1 MWNRNSLKRYVVFSG
16 IGCLLLAGCG
26 AGGSD
31 VTLYDVSGTVSY
43 NGKPVPFG
51 SVLFIADADEGNTG
65 PQGVAEINDGKFNT
79 AQAGRGVVGGAYKVI
94 IKGRSVQGSAEDDEG
109 QSPAP
114 LFAAYQTAVVF
125 PEENTVQEFEVV
137 GRRSKPGATFEE

>member
-1 MWNRNSLKRYVVFSG
+1 MNSLKRCMVVFIG
-16 IGCLLLAGCG
+16 VGCLLSAGCG

-51 SVLFIADADEGNTG
+51 SVLFLADADEGNTG
-65 PQGVAEINDGKFNT
+65 PQGVAEIHDGKFNT

-94 IKGRSVQGSAEDDEG
+94 VKGRSVRASAEDDEG
-109 QSPAP
+109 QEAAP
-114 LFAAYQTAVVF
+114 LFVDYQTAAVF
-125 PEENTVQEFEVV
+125 PEENTVQNFEVPE
-137 GRRSKPGATFEE
+137 RRSKPGATLEE